1 MPDERGRLTT
11 GDGLSLSWKA
21 RLPESGP
28 KAVVHVIHG
37 YAEHFGRY
45 ANVEAALLTAGY
57 ALIGNDHRG
66 HGTSEGKRAYI
77 SSFEEYLNDE
87 QLFRDEVIKQ
97 RFPDIPSFILGHSM
111 GSIIALNLA
120 ERTSDRLA
128 GLVLSGTGSVLSPGI
143 PRILAL
149 ITRLLSRLAP
159 GIHVKSPLPPDFISR
174 DPEVVAAYVNDPL
187 VFNVITPRL
196 AEQMGTYTAQGA
208 QNAGRV
214 KVPVLVQYGSLDTSF
229 GGQQELFEALG
240 SADKTIR
247 RYEGLKH
254 EVYNE
259 LPADR
264 AAVLADLKSWLDAR
278 L

>member
-1 MPDERGRLTT
+1 MPEEQGRLTA

-21 RLPESGP
+21 LVPDSRP
-28 KAVVHVIHG
+28 KAAVHVIHG

-45 ANVEAALLTAGY
+45 ANVASELLPAGY

-66 HGTSEGKRAYI
+66 HGTSEGKRACI
-77 SSFEEYLNDE
+77 SSFEEYLDDE
-87 QLFRDEVIKQ
+87 QLFRDEVVK
-97 RFPDIPSFILGHSM
+97 RLFPGIPSFVLGHSM

-128 GLVLSGTGSVLSPGI
+128 GLVLSGMGSVLSPGI
-143 PRILAL
+143 PGILTL

-159 GIHVKSPLPPDFISR
+159 RIHVRSPLPPDFISR
-174 DPEVVAAYVNDPL
+174 DPEVVKAYVSDPL

-196 AEQMGTYTAQGA
+196 AEQMAAYPALGA
-208 QNAGRV
+208 QNADRV
-214 KVPVLVQYGSLDTSF
+214 KIPVLIQYGSLDTSF
-229 GGQQELFEALG
+229 GGQQELFEAIG

-264 AAVLADLKSWLDAR
+264 AVVLSDLRAWLDAR